1 MGDPA
6 WAGETRFATATD
18 RVAHA
23 DELDAA
29 LSTWTRDRDKHELM
43 DLLQGSGI
51 AAGAVQ
57 NSRDLAEHDPQ
68 IEARGTFFELA
79 HPVIGPALCVGF
91 PAPVGTS
98 HPAHGRSPPLPGEDN

>member
-29 LSTWTRDRDKHELM
+29 LSTWTRDRAKHELM
-43 DLLQGSGI
+43 DLLPGSGI

-57 NSRDLAEHDPQ
+57 NSRELAEHDPQ
-68 IEARGTFFELA
+68 IDARGPFFEPA
-79 HPVIGPALCVGF
+79 HPPHAPHLFDAF
-91 PAPVGTS
+91 PAQFR
-98 HPAHGRSPPLPGEDN
+98 HPPHTN